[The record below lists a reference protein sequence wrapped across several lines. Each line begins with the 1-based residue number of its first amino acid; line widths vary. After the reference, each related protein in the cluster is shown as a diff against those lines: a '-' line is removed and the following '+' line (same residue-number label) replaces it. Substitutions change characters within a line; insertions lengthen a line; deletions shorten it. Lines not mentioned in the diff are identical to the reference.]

1 MNDMRTFGARV
12 GSSLALLWPAIV
24 QAGYDVSIPP
34 PKSPISTQIYGL
46 HLEIM
51 YVCLAIFVVVF
62 GVMFYSLFAHRKSR
76 GAVAAHFHENTTV
89 EVVWTLIPFLILA
102 VIAFPATSTVL
113 SMKDASNPDMTI
125 KVTAYQWKWQYEY
138 LNDGIK
144 MYATLSTPR
153 EQIGSPDNRGT
164 VSNEHYLLET
174 DNNVVVP
181 VGKKVRLLITAN
193 DVIHGWYV
201 PQLGV
206 NQYGIPGF
214 IKDTWFQADEAGI
227 FRGQC
232 SQICGKEHGYMP
244 IVVEAKNPVDYAAW
258 VKEQKAK
265 AAAEALADKV
275 GMADLPIH

>member
-1 MNDMRTFGARV
+1 MKKLRVLAGALASAV
-12 GSSLALLWPAIV
+12 PALAL
-24 QAGYDVSIPP
+24 AGYDVNIPA
-34 PKSPISTQIYGL
+34 PKTPISLQIYGL
-46 HLEIM
+46 HMEIM

-89 EVVWTLIPFLILA
+89 EVIWTLIPFLILA
-102 VIAFPATSTVL
+102 VIAFPATKTVL
-113 SMKDASNPDMTI
+113 AMKDASNPDMTI
-125 KVTAYQWKWQYEY
+125 KVTAYQWKWQYDY
-138 LNDGIK
+138 LNDGLK
-144 MYATLSTPR
+144 LYATLSTPR
-153 EQIGSPDNRGT
+153 EQIGAPDAHGKVT
-164 VSNEHYLLET
+164 NEHYLLET

-181 VGKKVRLLITAN
+181 VGKKIRLLITAN

-214 IKDTWFQADEAGI
+214 IKDAWFQANEPGVY
-227 FRGQC
+227 RGQC

-244 IVVEAKNPVDYAAW
+244 IVVEAKSAEDYAAW

-265 AAAEALADKV
+265 QAADAAPAEKVSLADPV
-275 GMADLPIH
+275 VR

>member
-1 MNDMRTFGARV
+1 MKKLRVIAGALAATLPA
-12 GSSLALLWPAIV
+12 LAL
-24 QAGYDVSIPP
+24 AGYDVNIPA
-34 PKSPISTQIYGL
+34 PKTPISTQIYGL
-46 HLEIM
+46 HMEILW
-51 YVCLAIFVVVF
+51 VCLAIFVVVF
-62 GVMFYSLFAHRKSR
+62 GVMFYSLFAHRKSK
-76 GAVAAHFHENTTV
+76 GAVAANFHENHMV
-89 EVVWTLIPFLILA
+89 EVIWTLIPFVILA
-102 VIAFPATSTVL
+102 VIAFPATRTVL

-125 KVTAYQWKWQYEY
+125 KVTAYQWKWQYDY
-138 LNDGIK
+138 LNDGVKI
-144 MYATLSTPR
+144 YATLSTPR
-153 EQIGSPDNRGT
+153 EQIGSPEEHGK

-181 VGKKVRLLITAN
+181 VGKKIRLLITAN

-214 IKDTWFQADEAGI
+214 IKDTWFQANEPGI

-244 IVVEAKNPVDYAAW
+244 IVVEAKSPEDYAAW

-265 AAAEALADKV
+265 QAEAAQPADKV
-275 GMADLPIH
+275 SLADTAAR